1 LRWRE
6 LGSGS
11 HAELGNLV
19 PDTGSAVQLGEEPPG
34 WRERDP
40 QVAET
45 TRGRVAMRGSGADR
59 PVLVMKAL

>member
-6 LGSGS
+6 LDSGSGV
-11 HAELGNLV
+11 ELGNLA
-19 PDTGSAVQLGEEPPG
+19 PDTGPAVQMGEEPPG

-59 PVLVMKAL
+59 PVLAMKVL